1 MNKFVITPFAVWVLA
16 AVTGAAWAAD
26 PVKKA
31 PPQPV
36 VQQPVASPSPAT
48 PPSAPPPDADA
59 QAVAEYHH
67 CLKLARDKPDDGY
80 EEALA
85 WGSMGGGEAALH
97 CGAVARIGQ
106 KQYADGAKRLETLAR
121 ESRQDSETRAQMLS
135 QAAQAW
141 TMQGNYDQA
150 NADQLAALSLVP
162 GQPDLLVDHA
172 VTLGQVHHYKEAVDE
187 LDKVLK
193 LGPDRLDAL
202 LLRASAYRYLDDRK
216 AALAD
221 VERALSFDPGN
232 PEALVERG
240 ILRRLNGDDK
250 GARADWLAVIKAVP
264 GGPVLDEAQR
274 NLELMDVKEEAPPPK

>member
-1 MNKFVITPFAVWVLA
+1 MNKFVITLFAVWALA
-16 AVTGAAWAAD
+16 AVDTAVDTAAEAAD
-26 PVKKA
+26 APPKA
-31 PPQPV
+31 PPPTESQ
-36 VQQPVASPSPAT
+36 AE
-48 PPSAPPPDADA
+48 DDA

-67 CLKLARDKPDDGY
+67 CLKLAHDKPDDGY

-106 KQYADGAKRLETLAR
+106 KQYADGAKRLEKLAR
-121 ESRQDSETRAQMLS
+121 ESHQIPATRAAMLG

-141 TMQGNYDQA
+141 IMQGNYDQA
-150 NADQLAALSLVP
+150 NTDQLAALALAP

-172 VTLGQVHHYKEAVDE
+172 ITLGQVHHYKEAVGE

-193 LGPDRLDAL
+193 LHPDRLDAL
-202 LLRASAYRYLDDRK
+202 LLRASAYRYLDNRK
-216 AALAD
+216 AAMAD
-221 VERALSFDPGN
+221 VEMALSFDPGN

-250 GARADWLAVIKAVP
+250 GARADWLAVIKIVP
-264 GGPVLDEAQR
+264 NGPVLDEAQR
-274 NLELMDVKEEAPPPK
+274 NLELMDVKGEAPTPAPPPAQPTPQ